1 MENIQDMAVASDG
14 EAAQES
20 SSGYG
25 DSSDSELDD
34 PESSEDSADEMSLV
48 SEISPFRLQEV
59 IVERLAQ
66 PGRFTFEDMPDTKR
80 RSTMRSVALKE
91 LQRNK
96 GAVDDA
102 GPSKKKP
109 ARKSEEKLNIDLS
122 SVVKASALGE
132 AAMTQEQF
140 GHCDATIN
148 IKGQSINAVEY
159 ISSDTFRRHMMLLE
173 TASLN
178 IDKSLPLKTTPLQ
191 HQWVGKERLKVLAN
205 SDFRGGFLCDAVGL
219 GKSFTSL
226 IAALEIRNDK
236 LRAREGDQDDY
247 RGFIL
252 VVAPSGCLRQWY
264 SEITNHF
271 PQEARPKAV
280 ILDTPDVSA
289 EFLIQFD
296 VVICSHG
303 FLRSQYQKRAR
314 FIAHAALAHEKG
326 LAVADATYEP
336 FTKFPWLPLHSELYQ
351 TWGKKISALIIDE
364 SHMAKNADT
373 RLNLAIRS
381 LNYNCIFMLTGKPVF
396 NTWRDLAG
404 QLMLLPHGGLFRNLE
419 HFSKLIQRSGS
430 RDMDRPESPRRAVLN
445 AILKGL
451 TIARPKSI
459 LNLPPV
465 VQHDVQV
472 SFATSRLS
480 VMKINNWTDRGIRY
494 IRFGVATDGPHWKR
508 IGLSFLRR
516 AQAEAASPLLH
527 VARKIS
533 AQLPIDQDPHPYDDN
548 AIREAMEVWHEQR
561 DDKGPFPGIEHLSD
575 EQFEHANDFYQTRS
589 RKRKLSR
596 NQDKPAQD
604 SGVDGAQSPQA
615 QEDQAQEDQ
624 AQEDDA
630 EGNSSGSTGSYAEDD
645 FLYPDDEKDATWSP
659 DAEHEQPK
667 DTNDWDDDGSDTE
680 DEDHEGPESDV
691 HDAKRLSR
699 SHPKFKEKWFP
710 FLKEKETQIV
720 SPRVK
725 AILAKIESIRELW
738 PGEKIIVVSEFVLFL
753 DIIKEAIERRSKTD
767 PKFRIRLAEY
777 NGTVHLEERCRIQY
791 AFNLLVGGPEVLLLS
806 AGAGGMGLNLARGTH
821 MIIAEPPWTPG
832 KLDQVIGRTHR
843 LPQDKQVHIWHMR
856 AHPSEIDQ
864 FVLDRQAQKVHF
876 VRQLLFAIAGEA
888 DTKASDKAV
897 DVSEKALPTHT
908 VYEWAKARA
917 KDVAENERINM
928 SLEGMFWDDEGE
940 ETSSDSGDED

>member
-1 MENIQDMAVASDG
+1 MEPVTDMENIQDMA
-14 EAAQES
+14 AARDRDATQEPGS
-20 SSGYG
+20 EYG
-25 DSSDSELDD
+25 DSTE
-34 PESSEDSADEMSLV
+34 
-48 SEISPFRLQEV
+48 EISPLELQQVMIKALE
-59 IVERLAQ
+59 L
-66 PGRFTFEDMPDTKR
+66 PGRFTFEDMSDSRR
-80 RSTMRSVALKE
+80 RSTMRSAALKE

-102 GPSKKKP
+102 GPSKRKP
-109 ARKSEEKLNIDLS
+109 VGKSEEKLNIDLS
-122 SVVKASALGE
+122 SVVKASALG
-132 AAMTQEQF
+132 ASAMAQQEF
-140 GHCDATIN
+140 EHCEATIN
-148 IKGQSINAVEY
+148 IKGQSIKAAKY
-159 ISSDTFRRHMMLLE
+159 ISSDRLMLLE
-173 TASLN
+173 TVSLN
-178 IDKSLPLKTTPLQ
+178 IDKSLPLKTTPLK
-191 HQWVGKERLKVLAN
+191 HQWVGKEGLKVLAN
-205 SDFRGGFLCDAVGL
+205 SDFGGGFLCDAVGL

-236 LRAREGDQDDY
+236 LRAEEAQDDY

-252 VVAPSGCLRQWY
+252 VVAPSSCLRQWY
-264 SEITNHF
+264 SEIINHF
-271 PQEARPKAV
+271 PQETRPKAV

-314 FIAHAALAHEKG
+314 FIAHAQLAQEKG

-381 LNYNCIFMLTGKPVF
+381 LDYNCIFMLTGTPVF

-430 RDMDRPESPRRAVLN
+430 RDMDGPESPRRAVLN

-472 SFATSRLS
+472 SFATSRRS

-494 IRFGVATDGPHWKR
+494 IRFGVAMDDPRWKR

-533 AQLPIDQDPHPYDDN
+533 AQLPIDQDPHPYDN
-548 AIREAMEVWHEQR
+548 NEIRKAIEAWHEHR
-561 DDKGPFPGIEHLSD
+561 GNKGPYPDLEQLSD
-575 EQFEHANDFYQTRS
+575 EHFEQANDFYQSRA
-589 RKRKLSR
+589 RKRNLSR

-615 QEDQAQEDQ
+615 GVDEAQEDG
-624 AQEDDA
+624 AQVNDV
-630 EGNSSGSTGSYAEDD
+630 EGDRSGKPVSYAEDD
-645 FLYPDDEKDATWSP
+645 FFYPEDEQDATWSP
-659 DAEHEQPK
+659 DAEHEQPG
-667 DTNDWDDDGSDTE
+667 DTIDWDDDGADTE

-699 SHPKFKEKWFP
+699 SHAEFKNKWFP
-710 FLKEKETQIV
+710 FLKAEGTQIF
-720 SPRVK
+720 SPRVEG
-725 AILAKIESIRELW
+725 ILTKVRDIRKLW
-738 PGEKIIVVSEFVLFL
+738 PGEKIVVVSEFVLFL

-767 PKFRIRLAEY
+767 PGFGIRLAEY
-777 NGTVHLEERCRIQY
+777 NGTINLEERSLVQY
-791 AFNLLVGGPEVLLLS
+791 AFNLPTGGPEVLLLS
-806 AGAGGMGLNLARGTH
+806 AGAGGVGLNLARGTH
-821 MIIAEPPWTPG
+821 MVIAEPFWTPG
-832 KLDQVIGRTHR
+832 KLDQVIGRTYR
-843 LPQDKQVHIWHMR
+843 LPQNKPVHIWHMR
-856 AHPSEIDQ
+856 AHPSEIDL
-864 FVLDRQAQKVHF
+864 FVMDRQAQKVHF
-876 VRQLLFAIAGEA
+876 VRQLLHAVAGEA
-888 DTKASDKAV
+888 GTKASDQAV
-897 DVSEKALPTHT
+897 DINEKALPTHT
-908 VYEWAKARA
+908 VYQWAKTRA
-917 KDVAENERINM
+917 KDIAENERINK
-928 SLEGMFWDDEGE
+928 SLEGMLWDDEGE